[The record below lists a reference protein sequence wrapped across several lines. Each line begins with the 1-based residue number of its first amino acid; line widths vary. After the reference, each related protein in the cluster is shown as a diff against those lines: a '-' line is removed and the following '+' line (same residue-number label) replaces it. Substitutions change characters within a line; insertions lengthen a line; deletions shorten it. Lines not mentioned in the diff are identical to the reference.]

1 MEAATGPMMAMP
13 ATVMGSGR
21 ISAFK
26 VHTALDGGIAG
37 PGDGGVDHAFR
48 GNQTGG
54 RSQITSAYGMGTD
67 HLGQHAG
74 AECVSRQYQQAG
86 GITVQAVNGPV
97 GSDLSLLPQIP
108 GDSVSQC
115 IIVISLGRMNGDAG
129 GLIDDEKVTVL
140 VPDVQVHGNG
150 NNIF

>member
-1 MEAATGPMMAMP
+1 
-13 ATVMGSGR
+13 MGSGR
-21 ISAFK
+21 IPVFK

-97 GSDLSLLPQIP
+97 GSGLSLLPQIP
-108 GDSVSQC
+108 GDSVRQC

-150 NNIF
+150 NNIL